1 MIDKNDIR
9 FKTVLGENATPSDVQ
24 VDLCDFIAHKVGNA
38 TVESRA
44 GSGKSKTIE
53 LMAHF
58 VPKDKKILIVCF
70 NKHIAEHLTNAL
82 LKENVKADVMTYHSL
97 GNKILK
103 AKKHLNVKD
112 NFKEDKYRSYINENI
127 DKLNPDYQSFNV
139 ASKTIYKKNLIKLID
154 YARYNLM
161 QSSKEIGKVARKYS
175 VNLID
180 NECEAVKDILK
191 WGSSNLE
198 TYDYQDMIWLP
209 FELGINANI
218 PYLQYDFIFIDEAQ
232 DSSLAQ
238 QNLIKICTKRNT
250 RFIAL
255 GDGFQCINSWVGS
268 DEEAFLKF
276 NKKDNVKKF
285 TLNTSYR
292 CAKKIGEL
300 AKTIVPDF
308 NTPDWVEE
316 GEVNYGV
323 SLDKIKPG
331 DMVLCRLTAPLVDL
345 HLRLISE
352 KQPSKIKGIEL
363 GNELKSIVNSCVST
377 KVNDLRM
384 EMEKGLIDRWVKL
397 SEDNEMSLK
406 DAASENEIM
415 IAYDTLLTLNIISK
429 GLTTKDELLARIDE
443 LLINNTEK
451 DDVEEPNTIH
461 LTTVHRA
468 KGLENDNVFI
478 LCPSLMPSRLAHR
491 DWEIKAEQNLIYV
504 AYTRAK
510 KTLNFISEK
519 EFPPSNGFS
528 GVENMY
534 NVLLKIKE
542 SYEEENEVS

>member
-1 MIDKNDIR
+1 
-9 FKTVLGENATPSDVQ
+9 
-24 VDLCDFIAHKVGNA
+24 
-38 TVESRA
+38 
-44 GSGKSKTIE
+44 
-53 LMAHF
+53 
-58 VPKDKKILIVCF
+58 
-70 NKHIAEHLTNAL
+70 
-82 LKENVKADVMTYHSL
+82 
-97 GNKILK
+97 
-103 AKKHLNVKD
+103 
-112 NFKEDKYRSYINENI
+112 
-127 DKLNPDYQSFNV
+127 
-139 ASKTIYKKNLIKLID
+139 
-154 YARYNLM
+154 
-161 QSSKEIGKVARKYS
+161 
-175 VNLID
+175 
-180 NECEAVKDILK
+180 
-191 WGSSNLE
+191 
-198 TYDYQDMIWLP
+198 
-209 FELGINANI
+209 
-218 PYLQYDFIFIDEAQ
+218 
-232 DSSLAQ
+232 
-238 QNLIKICTKRNT
+238 
-250 RFIAL
+250 
-255 GDGFQCINSWVGS
+255 
-268 DEEAFLKF
+268 
-276 NKKDNVKKF
+276 
-285 TLNTSYR
+285 
-292 CAKKIGEL
+292 
-300 AKTIVPDF
+300 
-308 NTPDWVEE
+308 
-316 GEVNYGV
+316 
-323 SLDKIKPG
+323 
-331 DMVLCRLTAPLVDL
+331 MVLCRLTAPLVDL
-345 HLRLISE
+345 HLQLISG

-429 GLTTKDELLARIDE
+429 GLTTKDELLAKIDE

-534 NVLLKIKE
+534 NVLMKIKE